1 MRRTTITTVA
11 ALVAAAWASGATSQQ
26 LAQRVRSAGNGEV
39 QFSFASRP
47 DVCGTGET
55 IMWVRPGDGP
65 NSSYFRYHGD
75 WDSRRTKA
83 QFMQE
88 CTYGPVRVSMTL
100 ENDRVTEAR
109 ILVGGPP
116 AVSQDL
122 GRVRPAEAV
131 SYLLGS
137 FMDVASSKAA
147 KQAIMA
153 SVLADSVETW
163 PDLLRIGR
171 DEARPKELRRDAVF
185 WVGQAAAAKATEGL
199 KSLMQDGSADLE
211 IRKQAIFA
219 LSQRPKDES
228 VPALIDV
235 VRSSREP
242 ELRKTALF
250 WLGQSN
256 DARALA
262 LFEEIL
268 KG

>member
-1 MRRTTITTVA
+1 MRTFFTITAV
-11 ALVAAAWASGATSQQ
+11 LVAPGWAGGAGAQQ
-26 LAQRVRSAGNGEV
+26 LAQRVRSAGDGEV

-47 DVCGTGET
+47 DVCGTGEN
-55 IMWVRPGDGP
+55 IMWMRPDDR
-65 NSSYFRYHGD
+65 NSSSYFRYRGD
-75 WDSRRTKA
+75 WDSRRTKE

-88 CTYGPVRVSMTL
+88 CTYGPVRVSMTV
-100 ENDRVTEAR
+100 ENGRVTGAR
-109 ILVGGPP
+109 TLVGGPP
-116 AVSQDL
+116 ADGRDL
-122 GRVRPAEAV
+122 CRVGPSEAV
-131 SYLLGS
+131 DYLLGS
-137 FMDVASSKAA
+137 FIESASDKAA
-147 KQAIMA
+147 QQAIVA
-153 SVLADSVETW
+153 SVLADSVEAW
-163 PDLLRIGR
+163 LQLLRIGR
-171 DEARPKELRRDAVF
+171 DEARPRSLRRDAVF
-185 WVGQAAAAKATEGL
+185 WVGQAAAEKATEGL
-199 KSLMQDGSADLE
+199 RSLMQDGSADLE